1 MTRATPVP
9 ETITLHVPFKLT
21 KRGGRKLMIAPDGA
35 EVAPRP
41 RVDST
46 LVKALARAHRWQRML
61 DSGEF
66 ATIRELAER
75 EGVTPSFLTRIL
87 RLTRLAPD
95 IAEAIIDGKQSETL
109 TLKAVMEPFQGEW
122 AAQASRFNGSDPHE
136 S

>member
-1 MTRATPVP
+1 MVSY
-9 ETITLHVPFKLT
+9 
-21 KRGGRKLMIAPDGA
+21 
-35 EVAPRP
+35 PRI
-41 RVDST
+41 DSA

-87 RLTRLAPD
+87 RLTLLAPE
-95 IAEAIIDGKQSETL
+95 IVTAVLDGTQFADL
-109 TLKAVMEPFQGEW
+109 TLKTAMQHFPGEW
-122 AAQASRFNGSDPHE
+122 TAQVSKFNGREALE